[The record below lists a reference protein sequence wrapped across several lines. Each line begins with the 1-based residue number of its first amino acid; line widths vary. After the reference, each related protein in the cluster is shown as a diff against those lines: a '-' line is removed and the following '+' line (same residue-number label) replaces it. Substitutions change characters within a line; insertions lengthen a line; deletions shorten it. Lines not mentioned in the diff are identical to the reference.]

1 MSGITELAKLL
12 KERENKQGYSP
23 VFGTI
28 IDLSALKIHLGG
40 KVILTEEHIVRCVSI
55 DSRDEDGEYV
65 NLGKEAVL
73 LPFADNQK
81 FILVGVIIGE

>member
-1 MSGITELAKLL
+1 LNGIEELAKLL

-28 IDLSALKIHLGG
+28 IDLPGLQIHLGG

-55 DSRDEDGEYV
+55 DGRDEDGEYE

-73 LPFADNQK
+73 LPFADDQK
-81 FILVGVIIGE
+81 FILIGVIIN

>member
-1 MSGITELAKLL
+1 MNGISELAKML

-28 IDLSALKIHLGG
+28 IDLPVLKVHLGG

-55 DSRDEDGEYV
+55 DGRDEDGEYV

-81 FILVGVIIGE
+81 FILIGIINN

>member
-1 MSGITELAKLL
+1 MNGIEELAKML

-28 IDLSALKIHLGG
+28 IDLSMLKIHLGG

-55 DSRDEDGEYV
+55 DSRNEDGEYV
-65 NLGKEAVL
+65 NIGKEAVL

-81 FILVGVIIGE
+81 FILIGVIIN